1 MEPAAPAPQTR
12 VVEDTSVRQ
21 ESSNKRK
28 PVFDQSIP
36 LKAPFT
42 SFKTLS
48 PELIDYAHTIL
59 RHMRIVS
66 DPKFKKKFNKI
77 ITIWPMLTDNS
88 SAAAQFLVLVT
99 NTVSFS
105 MPCAWM
111 MRKFQEEKLIE
122 KTEAFIKKADEM
134 ILEIIKEKQEIDKK
148 LSAFEISALESDD
161 HKNKLEDLKLSYNG
175 KKKDLNL
182 EHAKLIKAIDKRIN
196 DAAKIDTQKESIER
210 HEAISDNTKEYIT
223 KINRDCA
230 SEKCINPFV
239 KLKNEMLKKAVE
251 TKLKYDAFEADFNKL
266 NSKIENNYL
275 PVAVNT
281 VVFEVG
287 YYFGFFN
294 EIKNVDPHQKYTIKI
309 NEFVIVDDEDG
320 GSNKIDSSK
329 VKLSTDITKIDEE
342 EDLFLI
348 KLFELI
354 LNKKSKKKENIQ
366 DLTLPV
372 VTDNMPDELKKRKI
386 ELIQLGTYVNNWTPY
401 KNEFRTNSDNLLCNE
416 IDDFDDRIQNL
427 KEYIGKSTKNID
439 KYIVDV
445 RKNILE
451 MSFFSEYTLNQAKQS
466 DDEKLIKDKY
476 DYIKHVDKELTEI
489 PIQRDLLKLKVEQRM
504 ALDKPAL
511 ISGET
516 SIAYDD
522 ITPET
527 LLNFDKT
534 FSDSTIE
541 IKKKLDA
548 VIANIATIDGRNTH
562 YKKRYSFL
570 RYLME
575 VKDGTENHFKA
586 WYLTDYN
593 YFKTDKLIEEIKIT

>member
-1 MEPAAPAPQTR
+1 MEPATQVTSTGEPPQL
-12 VVEDTSVRQ
+12 RQ
-21 ESSNKRK
+21 EPSKKRK
-28 PVFDQSIP
+28 PVFDLSIP
-36 LKAPFT
+36 LKAPFA
-42 SFKTLS
+42 SLKTLDI
-48 PELIDYAHTIL
+48 ELIDFAHTVL
-59 RHMRIVS
+59 RHMSIVS
-66 DPKFKKKFNKI
+66 DPNFKKSFNSI
-77 ITIWPMLTDNS
+77 VTVWPKLTNEAS
-88 SAAAQFLVLVT
+88 EEAQFLIWVSH
-99 NTVSFS
+99 TVSLS
-105 MPCAWM
+105 MPCARV
-111 MRKFQEEKLIE
+111 MRKFQEEKLINKTKKFIE
-122 KTEAFIKKADEM
+122 KVDKM
-134 ILEIIKEKQEIDKK
+134 IQEIVEEKQEIDKK
-148 LSAFEISALESDD
+148 IGAFEISALSDDD
-161 HKNKLEDLKLSYNG
+161 HKKKLETLKVSYNG

-182 EHAKLIKAIDKRIN
+182 EHEKLIKDLDKRIN

-223 KINRDCA
+223 KINGDCA
-230 SEKCINPFV
+230 SQKRTNPFV
-239 KLKNEMLKKAVE
+239 ELKKKMSEKIVE
-251 TKLKYDAFEADFNKL
+251 TKLEYSAFENDFNKL
-266 NSKIENNYL
+266 NSKIDNTYL
-275 PVAVNT
+275 PETVNT

-287 YYFGFFN
+287 HYFGFFN
-294 EIKNVDPHQKYTIKI
+294 EIKNVNPLQKY
-309 NEFVIVDDEDG
+309 
-320 GSNKIDSSK
+320 K
-329 VKLSTDITKIDEE
+329 VKKNDFVDMGEIEKVKSDKVQLSTDITKIDEE

-575 VKDGTENHFKA
+575 VKDGTENHFNA